1 MLSKQKFAVTLL
13 VVAVGLTALGRWG
26 IGTLPLRER
35 DVLAIFGGGFF
46 AALAVVRFI
55 AQLRNTPPPAT
66 ATPAATGATPTV
78 TPPPTPPTPP
88 PPRSKS

>member
-26 IGTLPLRER
+26 IGTPPLRER

-55 AQLRNTPPPAT
+55 AQLRNPPPAT
-66 ATPAATGATPTV
+66 VTPAATGATPTV